1 MRGASFARIV
11 AGAREMSGHAT
22 CEVMAVRVRRYM
34 ALAPTPTSK
43 VDMSNHKT
51 HDARTP
57 DRLGMYGAAI
67 ATIGVVASGP
77 VALVTVAAID
87 PQPPWIDAW
96 LFAAHFHSIQLLPYA
111 CGFLLGLGVATLV
124 TSIRAQMSWEER
136 ATSALAQTSLT
147 VFATLASFNYIAQ
160 IAFVPAL
167 ARDYLHADASL
178 LAAFTMVHPG
188 SLAWAL
194 EMWSYAF
201 LGIATFL
208 VAPFFSGGR
217 VERAARWMF
226 RSNGIVSLAG
236 AVWTAV
242 RPGWEL
248 GRAGM
253 VAFACWNVLALAM
266 AMSAWI
272 VFRMRLRGYVRVNSS
287 HRELRIDWVPLP

>member
-77 VALVTVAAID
+77 V
-87 PQPPWIDAW
+87 
-96 LFAAHFHSIQLLPYA
+96 
-111 CGFLLGLGVATLV
+111 
-124 TSIRAQMSWEER
+124 
-136 ATSALAQTSLT
+136 
-147 VFATLASFNYIAQ
+147 
-160 IAFVPAL
+160 
-167 ARDYLHADASL
+167 
-178 LAAFTMVHPG
+178 
-188 SLAWAL
+188 
-194 EMWSYAF
+194 
-201 LGIATFL
+201 
-208 VAPFFSGGR
+208 
-217 VERAARWMF
+217 
-226 RSNGIVSLAG
+226 GIVSLAG

-266 AMSAWI
+266 SMSAWI

-287 HRELRIDWVPLP
+287 HRELRTDSVPLP